1 MPHDHRPPSPRT
13 ISTFIYLAVLVI
25 GVLLAFVA
33 LRALFAGTPAQKGR
47 LTMDKQAFSSADAAP
62 AVGPYSPCVGSGD
75 LVFVSG
81 QIPLDAAGKIVG
93 YTPKDQTRKSL
104 DNLRLTLTAAGL
116 GLENVVKTT
125 IFLQDMDDFGAV
137 NEVYAEYF
145 SEPYP
150 ARSTIQVARLPR
162 DVRVEIEA
170 IAVR

>member
-1 MPHDHRPPSPRT
+1 
-13 ISTFIYLAVLVI
+13 
-25 GVLLAFVA
+25 
-33 LRALFAGTPAQKGR
+33 
-47 LTMDKQAFSSADAAP
+47 MDKQVFASPDAAP
-62 AVGPYSPCVGSGD
+62 AVGPYSPCIGAGD

-81 QIPLDAAGKIVG
+81 QIPLDAAGKIAG
-93 YTPKDQTRKSL
+93 YTPKDQAHKAL
-104 DNLRLTLTAAGL
+104 DNMRLTLTAAGL
-116 GLENVVKTT
+116 GFENVVKTT

-150 ARSTIQVARLPR
+150 ARSTVQVGRLPK